1 MRSLLSAFN
10 KPLAPPPAP
19 LRKVDPNKERL
30 FALGVVV
37 GAVFGFALGSM
48 VALRVGEDG
57 VWTLRRAVE
66 RAIGHDD
73 RPKFELFLQ

>member
-1 MRSLLSAFN
+1 MHSLWFAFN
-10 KPLAPPPAP
+10 SATVAAS
-19 LRKVDPNKERL
+19 RRDSSKERL
-30 FALGVVV
+30 FALGLVV
-37 GAVFGFALGSM
+37 GTVFGFALGSM

-57 VWTLRRAVE
+57 VWTLRRAMD